1 MLFRSALLVR
11 FRDLGIIS
19 QEKLGSYFQTT
30 ARHWR
35 KDEPHPLNPE
45 PGVER
50 PQRFRRLCY
59 RALAEQMITLPKA
72 ADLLREPVAEIAREM
87 RGDDPPEDRRQ

>member
-1 MLFRSALLVR
+1 MR

-19 QEKLGSYFQTT
+19 QEQCTAIFQTT

-35 KDEPHPLNPE
+35 RTEPQPLNPYLPIE
-45 PGVER
+45 K

-59 RALAEQMITLPKA
+59 RALAEQMISLPKA
-72 ADLLREPVAEIAREM
+72 ANLLQERVNIIAQEM
-87 RGDDPPEDRRQ
+87 RGDEPAEDCRQ